1 MAPTGRIVLLTAL
14 DQDGKIPLAPLVSQ
28 GLRIEGSLVA
38 PRHCVMEML
47 EYAARNN
54 IRPAV
59 QKFPLD
65 TEGIQEALTL
75 LKKGSVRYRAVL
87 VPERDAIEA

>member
-1 MAPTGRIVLLTAL
+1 MAPAGRIVLLAAL
-14 DQDGKIPLAPLVSQ
+14 EQDGIIPLAPLVSQ